1 MKSYTIESYAKVNV
15 GLQILNERPDGY
27 HNINTV
33 FQELDF
39 YDTIELKKKD
49 NGCEFQSNVKW
60 LKNDSTNLCVLAFE
74 KLSEEYDIGG
84 VSINLVKKIP
94 SGGGLGGGSSNAAAI
109 LKGLCHLYSIDPIN
123 EKMSKI
129 AHTLSAD
136 VPFFLKGGLQIA
148 SGIGEQLV
156 EINGSINGVY
166 LLIIPEF
173 KIDTKWAYKSFK
185 KFLQRPKVEVNFADL
200 LERDK
205 TPFKLFE
212 NDFES
217 IVIPAYP
224 EIAIIKEKLWSCRP
238 KFVSLSGSGSTVFGI
253 FDDEADAKSAESLFS
268 HRYSTFIAN
277 PVTCMPK

>member
-1 MKSYTIESYAKVNV
+1 M
-15 GLQILNERPDGY
+15 
-27 HNINTV
+27 

-49 NGCEFQSNVKW
+49 KGCEFHSNVNW

-74 KLSEEYDIGG
+74 KLSKEYDIGG
-84 VSINLVKKIP
+84 ISINLVKKIP

-123 EKMSKI
+123 EELSKI
-129 AHTLSAD
+129 AHTLGAD

-156 EINGSINGVY
+156 EMNGSINGVY
-166 LLIIPEF
+166 LLIVPEF

-253 FDDEADAKSAESLFS
+253 FDDEAGAKSAESLFS

-277 PVTCMPK
+277 PVTHMLK

>member
-1 MKSYTIESYAKVNV
+1 MKSYTIKSYAKVNF

-27 HNINTV
+27 HNISTV

-49 NGCEFQSNVKW
+49 NGCEFRSNVNW
-60 LKNDSTNLCVLAFE
+60 LRNDSTNLCVLAF
-74 KLSEEYDIGG
+74 KKFSEQYDVGG
-84 VSINLVKKIP
+84 ISINLVKKIP

-109 LKGLCHLYSIDPIN
+109 LKGLCHLYSIEPIYEN
-123 EKMSKI
+123 LSKI
-129 AHTLSAD
+129 ALHLGAD
-136 VPFFLKGGLQIA
+136 VPFFLKGGMQIA

-156 EINGSINGVY
+156 EMNGSINGVY
-166 LLIIPEF
+166 LLIIPKF
-173 KIDTKWAYKSFK
+173 KINTKWAYKSMK
-185 KFLQRPKVEVNFADL
+185 KFLDRSKVEVNFADL
-200 LERDK
+200 LKRDK

-224 EIAIIKEKLWSCRP
+224 EIATIKEKLWSHRP
-238 KFVSLSGSGSTVFGI
+238 KFVSLSGSGSTVYGI
-253 FDDEADAKSAESLFS
+253 FDDEAEAKSAESLFS

-277 PVTCMPK
+277 PVTHML

>member
-1 MKSYTIESYAKVNV
+1 MKSLTIKSYAKVNI

-39 YDTIELKKKD
+39 YDTIELNKEN
-49 NGCEFQSNVKW
+49 NGCEFQSNVNW
-60 LKNDSTNLCVLAFE
+60 LRNDSTNLCVLAFE
-74 KLSEEYDIGG
+74 KFLKEYDVEGI
-84 VSINLVKKIP
+84 SINLVKQIP
-94 SGGGLGGGSSNAAAI
+94 SGAGLGGGSSNAAAI
-109 LKGLCHLYSIDPIN
+109 LKGLCHLYSIDPIY
-123 EKMSKI
+123 EKLSRI
-129 AHTLSAD
+129 ALTLGAD

-166 LLIIPEF
+166 LLFVPEF
-173 KIDTKWAYKSFK
+173 KIDTEWAYKSFK
-185 KFLQRPKVEVNFADL
+185 KFLQRPKVEVNFSDL

-205 TPFKLFE
+205 TPFELFE

-224 EIAIIKEKLWSCRP
+224 EIAVIKEKLWSCRP

-253 FDDEADAKSAESLFS
+253 FNDEVFLEKAFS
-268 HRYSTFIAN
+268 YFNPKYNTFISS
-277 PVTCMPK
+277 PI

>member
-1 MKSYTIESYAKVNV
+1 
-15 GLQILNERPDGY
+15 
-27 HNINTV
+27 
-33 FQELDF
+33 
-39 YDTIELKKKD
+39 
-49 NGCEFQSNVKW
+49 
-60 LKNDSTNLCVLAFE
+60 
-74 KLSEEYDIGG
+74 
-84 VSINLVKKIP
+84 
-94 SGGGLGGGSSNAAAI
+94 
-109 LKGLCHLYSIDPIN
+109 
-123 EKMSKI
+123 MSKI
-129 AHTLSAD
+129 AHTLGAD

-185 KFLQRPKVEVNFADL
+185 KFLQRPKVEVNFTSL
-200 LERDK
+200 LKRDK

-253 FDDEADAKSAESLFS
+253 FDDEAGAKSAESLFS
-268 HRYSTFIAN
+268 HKYSTFIAN
-277 PVTCMPK
+277 PVTHMLK

>member
-1 MKSYTIESYAKVNV
+1 MKSYTIKSYAKVNV
-15 GLQILNERPDGY
+15 GLQILNQRPDGF

-39 YDTIELKKKD
+39 YDTIKLKKKD
-49 NGCEFQSNVKW
+49 SGCEFYSNVKW
-60 LKNDSTNLCVLAFE
+60 LNNDSTNLCVLAFE

-84 VSINLVKKIP
+84 ISINLVKKIP

-109 LKGLCHLYSIDPIN
+109 LKGLCHLYSIDPVY
-123 EKMSKI
+123 EKLSKI
-129 AHTLSAD
+129 ALTIGAD
-136 VPFFLKGGLQIA
+136 VPFFLKGGTQIA

-156 EINGSINGVY
+156 ELNGIINGVY
-166 LLIIPEF
+166 LLIIPKF
-173 KIDTKWAYKSFK
+173 KIDTRWAYKSFK
-185 KFLQRPKVEVNFADL
+185 KFLQRPKVEVNFANL
-200 LERDK
+200 LGRDK

-253 FDDEADAKSAESLFS
+253 FDDEAGAKSAESLFS

-277 PVTCMPK
+277 PVTHMLK

>member
-1 MKSYTIESYAKVNV
+1 MKSYKIKSYAKVNV
-15 GLQILNERPDGY
+15 GLQILNQRPDGY

-39 YDTIELKKKD
+39 FDTIELKKKD
-49 NGCEFQSNVKW
+49 NGCEFHSNVNW
-60 LKNDSTNLCVLAFE
+60 LRNDSTNLCVLAFE
-74 KLSEEYDIGG
+74 KFSEEYDVGG
-84 VSINLVKKIP
+84 VSINLVKQIP

-109 LKGLCHLYSIDPIN
+109 LKGLCHLYSIEPVY
-123 EKMSKI
+123 EKLSKI
-129 AHTLSAD
+129 ALHLGAD
-136 VPFFLKGGLQIA
+136 VPFFLKGGMQIA

-156 EINGSINGVY
+156 EMSGRINGAY
-166 LLIIPEF
+166 LLITPKF
-173 KIDTKWAYKSFK
+173 KIDTKWAYKSMK
-185 KFLQRPKVEVNFADL
+185 KFLDRTKVEVNFADL

-205 TPFKLFE
+205 TPFRLFE

-224 EIAIIKEKLWSCRP
+224 EIAIIKEKLWSRRP

-268 HRYSTFIAN
+268 HKYSTFIAK
-277 PVTCMPK
+277 PVTHMLK

>member
-1 MKSYTIESYAKVNV
+1 MKSYTVESYAKVNV

-33 FQELDF
+33 LQELDF

-74 KLSEEYDIGG
+74 KLSEQYDIGG
-84 VSINLVKKIP
+84 ISINLVKKIP

-129 AHTLSAD
+129 AHTLGAD

-185 KFLQRPKVEVNFADL
+185 KFLQRPKVEVNFTSL
-200 LERDK
+200 LKRDK

-224 EIAIIKEKLWSCRP
+224 EIAIIKEKLWSCKP

-253 FDDEADAKSAESLFS
+253 FDDEAGAKSAESLFS
-268 HRYSTFIAN
+268 HKYSTFIAN
-277 PVTCMPK
+277 PVTHMLK

>member
-1 MKSYTIESYAKVNV
+1 MKSYTIKSYAKVNI

-49 NGCEFQSNVKW
+49 NGCEFRSNVNW
-60 LKNDSTNLCVLAFE
+60 LRNDSTNLCVLAF
-74 KLSEEYDIGG
+74 KKFSDQYDIGG
-84 VSINLVKKIP
+84 ISINLVKQIP

-109 LKGLCHLYSIDPIN
+109 LKGLCHLYSIEPIYEN
-123 EKMSKI
+123 LSKI
-129 AHTLSAD
+129 AFHLGAD
-136 VPFFLKGGLQIA
+136 VPFFLKGGMQIA

-156 EINGSINGVY
+156 EMNGIVNGVY
-166 LLIIPEF
+166 LLIIPKF
-173 KIDTKWAYKSFK
+173 KINTKWAYKSMK
-185 KFLQRPKVEVNFADL
+185 KFLDRSKVEVNFADL
-200 LERDK
+200 LKRDK

-224 EIAIIKEKLWSCRP
+224 EIATIKEKLWSLRP
-238 KFVSLSGSGSTVFGI
+238 KFVSLSGSGSTVYGI
-253 FDDEADAKSAESLFS
+253 FDDEAEAKSAESLFS

-277 PVTCMPK
+277 PVTHML

>member
-39 YDTIELKKKD
+39 HDTIELKKKD
-49 NGCEFQSNVKW
+49 NGCEFHSNVKW
-60 LKNDSTNLCVLAFE
+60 LKNDSSNLCVLAFE

-129 AHTLSAD
+129 AHTLGAD

-148 SGIGEQLV
+148 SGIGDQLV

-185 KFLQRPKVEVNFADL
+185 KFLQRPKVEVNFASL

-224 EIAIIKEKLWSCRP
+224 EIAIIKEKLWSCKP

-253 FDDEADAKSAESLFS
+253 FDDEAGAKSAESLFS

-277 PVTCMPK
+277 PVTHVLK

>member
-39 YDTIELKKKD
+39 YDIIELKKKD

-74 KLSEEYDIGG
+74 KLSEQYDIGG

-129 AHTLSAD
+129 AHTLGAD

-185 KFLQRPKVEVNFADL
+185 KFLQRPKVEVNFAGL
-200 LERDK
+200 LKRDK

-253 FDDEADAKSAESLFS
+253 FDDEAGAKSAESLFS

-277 PVTCMPK
+277 PVTHMLK

>member
-39 YDTIELKKKD
+39 YDIIELKKKD

-74 KLSEEYDIGG
+74 KLSEQYDIGG

-129 AHTLSAD
+129 AHTLGAD

-156 EINGSINGVY
+156 EVNGSINGVY

-185 KFLQRPKVEVNFADL
+185 KFLQRPKVEVNFAGL

-224 EIAIIKEKLWSCRP
+224 EIAIIKEKLWSCKP

-253 FDDEADAKSAESLFS
+253 FDDEAGAKSAESLFS
-268 HRYSTFIAN
+268 HKYSTFIAN
-277 PVTCMPK
+277 PVTHMLK

>member
-49 NGCEFQSNVKW
+49 NGCEFHSNVKW

-84 VSINLVKKIP
+84 ISINLVKKIP

-129 AHTLSAD
+129 ALHS
-136 VPFFLKGGLQIA
+136 
-148 SGIGEQLV
+148 
-156 EINGSINGVY
+156 
-166 LLIIPEF
+166 
-173 KIDTKWAYKSFK
+173 
-185 KFLQRPKVEVNFADL
+185 R
-200 LERDK
+200 
-205 TPFKLFE
+205 
-212 NDFES
+212 
-217 IVIPAYP
+217 
-224 EIAIIKEKLWSCRP
+224 CRR
-238 KFVSLSGSGSTVFGI
+238 TVFFKRG
-253 FDDEADAKSAESLFS
+253 F
-268 HRYSTFIAN
+268 AN
-277 PVTCMPK
+277 RFWDW

>member
-1 MKSYTIESYAKVNV
+1 
-15 GLQILNERPDGY
+15 
-27 HNINTV
+27 
-33 FQELDF
+33 
-39 YDTIELKKKD
+39 
-49 NGCEFQSNVKW
+49 
-60 LKNDSTNLCVLAFE
+60 
-74 KLSEEYDIGG
+74 
-84 VSINLVKKIP
+84 
-94 SGGGLGGGSSNAAAI
+94 
-109 LKGLCHLYSIDPIN
+109 
-123 EKMSKI
+123 MSKI
-129 AHTLSAD
+129 ALTLGAD

-156 EINGSINGVY
+156 EMNGSINGVY
-166 LLIIPEF
+166 LLIIPKF

-253 FDDEADAKSAESLFS
+253 FDDEAGAKSAESLFS
-268 HRYSTFIAN
+268 HKYSTFIAN
-277 PVTCMPK
+277 PVTHMLK

>member
-49 NGCEFQSNVKW
+49 NGCEFHSNVKW

-123 EKMSKI
+123 EKLLKI
-129 AHTLSAD
+129 AHTLGAD

-148 SGIGEQLV
+148 SGIGDQLV

-185 KFLQRPKVEVNFADL
+185 KFLQRPKVKVNFANL

-205 TPFKLFE
+205 TPFRLFE

-277 PVTCMPK
+277 PVTHMLK

>member
-1 MKSYTIESYAKVNV
+1 MKSYTIKSYAKVNI

-49 NGCEFQSNVKW
+49 NGCEFRSNVNW
-60 LKNDSTNLCVLAFE
+60 LRNDSTNLCVLAF
-74 KLSEEYDIGG
+74 KKFSDQYDVGG
-84 VSINLVKKIP
+84 ISINLVKQIP

-109 LKGLCHLYSIDPIN
+109 LKGLCHLYSIEPIYEN
-123 EKMSKI
+123 LSKI
-129 AHTLSAD
+129 AFHLGAD
-136 VPFFLKGGLQIA
+136 VPFFLKGGMQIA

-156 EINGSINGVY
+156 EMNGIVNGVY
-166 LLIIPEF
+166 LLIIPKF
-173 KIDTKWAYKSFK
+173 KINTKWAYKSMK
-185 KFLQRPKVEVNFADL
+185 KFLDRSKVEVNFADL
-200 LERDK
+200 LKRDK

-224 EIAIIKEKLWSCRP
+224 EIATIKEKLWSRRP
-238 KFVSLSGSGSTVFGI
+238 KFVSLSGSGSTVYGI
-253 FDDEADAKSAESLFS
+253 FDDEAEAKSAESLFS

-277 PVTCMPK
+277 PVNHML